1 MNKVYP
7 YYEIKEKINLLV
19 DDLDTI
25 MLKEGWTFESKECN
39 KTDLIYNKE
48 LRKSDER
55 FFYTTTNGKKIVNN
69 DYLFVGKLVKGKN
82 MKHLYKKIRKYGFD
96 ITENGLIT
104 NIKKND
110 TNASMDSSI
119 CGDNQI
125 L

>member
-25 MLKEGWTFESKECN
+25 MLKEGWTFESKECGR
-39 KTDLIYNKE
+39 TDLIYNKE

-82 MKHLYKKIRKYGFD
+82 MKHLYKKIRKYGFE

-110 TNASMDSSI
+110 TNSIDDSII
-119 CGDNQI
+119 CGDN
-125 L
+125 